1 MDSFVVVFSVQVD
14 LPVAVTCSF
23 LHVHAPFK
31 VVVVIHVLHV
41 LVLLL
46 PPLLLLGHSV
56 DTFSC

>member
-14 LPVAVTCSF
+14 LTVPVTCSF

-46 PPLLLLGHSV
+46 PPLLLLGPSV